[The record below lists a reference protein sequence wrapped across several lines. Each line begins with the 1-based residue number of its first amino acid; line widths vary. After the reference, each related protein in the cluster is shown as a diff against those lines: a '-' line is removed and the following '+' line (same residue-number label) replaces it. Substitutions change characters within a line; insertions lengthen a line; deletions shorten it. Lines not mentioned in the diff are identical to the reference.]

1 MSLLA
6 RSRGL
11 RRRRGMAIPGLEAE
25 HEHTHSPLR
34 AMSLVAVIAALLAG
48 GMVARDLPRERMPSP
63 GRESGVE
70 PTIAAR
76 DAGAEAPAV
85 ETAQLPLF
93 SIAPVYPPEAE
104 AAGITGRCVVEYTI
118 GRAGATQDVRAL
130 DCEPAGVFEASA
142 IAAAQQFKYRPRMRD
157 GEPVETPGVRNE
169 FLFTLE
175 R

>member
-1 MSLLA
+1 
-6 RSRGL
+6 
-11 RRRRGMAIPGLEAE
+11 MAIPGVEAE
-25 HEHTHSPLR
+25 HEHAHSPLR

-48 GMVARDLPRERMPSP
+48 GLVLRDLPDRAPSP
-63 GRESGVE
+63 EREGGVE
-70 PTIAAR
+70 PIVAAR
-76 DAGAEAPAV
+76 DAGTEAPAV
-85 ETAQLPLF
+85 QTVQLPLV

-130 DCEPAGVFEASA
+130 DCEPSGVFEASA
-142 IAAAQQFKYRPRMRD
+142 IAAARQFKYRPRMRD

>member
-1 MSLLA
+1 
-6 RSRGL
+6 
-11 RRRRGMAIPGLEAE
+11 MAIPRLEAE

-34 AMSLVAVIAALLAG
+34 AMSLVAVIAALLAA
-48 GMVARDLPRERMPSP
+48 GMVARDLPRESLPSP
-63 GRESGVE
+63 GRES
-70 PTIAAR
+70 AM
-76 DAGAEAPAV
+76 APAV
-85 ETAQLPLF
+85 ALRAAGTEGSVVEAAQLPLF

-104 AAGITGRCVVEYTI
+104 AAGVAGRCVVEYTI
-118 GRAGATQDVRAL
+118 GRSGATQDVRAL

-142 IAAAQQFKYRPRMRD
+142 IGAAQQFKYRPRTRD

>member
-1 MSLLA
+1 
-6 RSRGL
+6 
-11 RRRRGMAIPGLEAE
+11 MAIPGLDAE

-34 AMSLVAVIAALLAG
+34 AMSLVALIAALLAG
-48 GMVARDLPRERMPSP
+48 GMVARDLPREPAPSLA
-63 GRESGVE
+63 RESAVE
-70 PTIAAR
+70 PLVAAH
-76 DAGAEAPAV
+76 DAGTEGSVV

-104 AAGITGRCVVEYTI
+104 AAGVTGRCVVEYTI
-118 GRAGATQDVRAL
+118 GRSGATRDVRAL

-142 IAAAQQFKYRPRMRD
+142 IAAAQQFKYRPMTRD